1 MLSFESAQRTY
12 VEPGRRRQRCSG
24 PGQSSNATN
33 SLGFS
38 ADMRDTI
45 LPELFLLVLI
55 AALVGSC
62 SIYQV
67 KRVDALIYDRI
78 QAVMPGGER

>member
-1 MLSFESAQRTY
+1 
-12 VEPGRRRQRCSG
+12 
-24 PGQSSNATN
+24 
-33 SLGFS
+33 
-38 ADMRDTI
+38 MRETI

-67 KRVDALIYDRI
+67 RRVDTLIYDRI